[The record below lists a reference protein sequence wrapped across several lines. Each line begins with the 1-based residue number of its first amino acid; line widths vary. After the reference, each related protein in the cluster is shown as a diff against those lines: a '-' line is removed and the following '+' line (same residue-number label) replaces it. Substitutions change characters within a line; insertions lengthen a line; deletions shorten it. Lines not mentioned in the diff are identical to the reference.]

1 MQKKGQ
7 VTLFIIIAI
16 VIVALALLAFFYFR
30 ARVTVPSGLQ
40 PAESYFQDCI
50 NMKVKEA
57 AQIAGLQGGYLKTPD
72 FEAGSEYMPFSNQL
86 NYLGIPIPYWFYVS
100 GNNLAKEQKPSLDE
114 IELQFKDYLSATIQE
129 CDFSSLRAQGYTLNF
144 EGEPKVI
151 VDIKASSIETS
162 VSWPL
167 QIENAGQQA
176 KITEHK
182 VSTKSNFGA
191 LYNDASKIYDY
202 EQSSL
207 FLENY
212 SVDVIRLY
220 APVDGIELSC
230 APKTW
235 KVSEVKQE
243 LKSALE
249 ANIAALKL
257 KGSNYNLANSQNR
270 YFEVDAGAIS
280 SNAYLLYMPN
290 AWPSRVEVWPTEDS
304 LMKAEPIGMQPGLGI
319 LGAVGLCYVPYHFV
333 YDVYY
338 PVVVQLNKGEEL
350 FQFATIVVIDKNMPR
365 NASIGESGDIVL
377 DICQYKSQ
385 PAMIFT
391 YDADSRPLE
400 ADVYFKCFNQVCKIG
415 RTAMEGGDA
424 ILEASVPKCVN
435 GVIIAKAA
443 GYQDAWVVFTTT
455 EEFIANIFLAPS
467 HELTIEMPNLKQGEY
482 ALINFV
488 SSSYSTSVYYPEQ
501 TKINLSEGN
510 YNITAYLFKD
520 SLITIGAQS
529 AETCVKIPAGGL
541 AGVFGAMQEQC
552 YDISVP
558 QQSLTNVLFGG
569 GKTSWFVTESDLRGK
584 SKISILADTFTVPK
598 DITELSEVYVSV
610 DVGQVNVQLK

>member
-1 MQKKGQ
+1 MQKKAQ

-40 PAESYFQDCI
+40 PVESYFKDCI
-50 NMKVKEA
+50 NLKVKEA
-57 AQIAGLQGGYLKTPD
+57 GQLAGMQGGYLEMPE

-86 NYLGIPIPYWFYVS
+86 SYIGIPIPYWFYVS
-100 GNNLAKEQKPSLDE
+100 GNNIAREQKPSLDE
-114 IELQFKDYLSATIQE
+114 IELQFKDYLNEAIQE
-129 CDFSSLRAQGYTLNF
+129 CDFSSLRAQGYTISF
-144 EGEPKVI
+144 EGEPQVT
-151 VDIKASSIETS
+151 VDIRASSIETS

-167 QIENAGQQA
+167 QIDMGGQEA
-176 KITEHK
+176 RIIEHK
-182 VSTKSNFGA
+182 VSTKSNFGS

-212 SVDVIRLY
+212 SVDVLRLY

-230 APKTW
+230 SPKIW
-235 KVSEVKQE
+235 QVKDVKTE

-257 KGSNYNLANSQNR
+257 KGSDYSLAKSENK
-270 YFEVDAGAIS
+270 YFEIDAGAIS
-280 SNAYLLYMPN
+280 SNAYLLYMPS
-290 AWPSRVEVWPTEDS
+290 AWPSRVEVWPTEDG
-304 LMKAEPIGMQPGLGI
+304 LMKADPIGIQPGLGI

-338 PVVVQLNKGEEL
+338 PVVVQLSKGEEL
-350 FQFATIVVIDKNMPR
+350 FQFATVVVIDKSEAR
-365 NASIGESGDIVL
+365 NASVGESSDILL

-385 PAMIFT
+385 PATIFT

-400 ADVYFKCFNQVCKIG
+400 AEVYFKCFNQVCKIG
-415 RTAMEGGDA
+415 RTKMQEGDA
-424 ILEASVPKCVN
+424 ILEANVPKCVN

-443 GYQDAWVVFTTT
+443 GYQDAKVVFTTT

-467 HELTIEMPNLKQGEY
+467 HELVIEMPNLKQGEY

-488 SSSYSTSVYYPEQ
+488 SPSYSASVYYPEQ
-501 TKINLSEGN
+501 PKINLSEGN
-510 YNITAYLFKD
+510 YNVTAYLFKD
-520 SLITIGAQS
+520 SLITIGAQR

-552 YDISVP
+552 YDIDVP
-558 QQSLTNVLFGG
+558 QQSFTNVLFGG
-569 GKTSWFVTESDLRGK
+569 GKASWFVTEDDLKGK
-584 SKISILADTFTVPK
+584 SKISISADTFAVPK
-598 DITELSEVYVSV
+598 DILELSDVYASI